1 MIPFPKLHIAE
12 SALNR
17 IFNALDG
24 EMQSL
29 NPPME
34 APEVPDSTM
43 EGAALE
49 QELETPA
56 PPVSLPPGTEDAAG
70 VGAFESA
77 RSGGSAF
84 DGALMGALG
93 G

>member
-24 EMQSL
+24 ELQSF

-34 APEVPDSTM
+34 PPIVPDATGTGTAV
-43 EGAALE
+43 ETALA
-49 QELETPA
+49 QPPA
-56 PPVSLPPGTEDAAG
+56 PASVPPENQEISNASAM
-70 VGAFESA
+70 ESVLN
-77 RSGGSAF
+77 GGSAF
-84 DGALMGALG
+84 NGALMGSMY
-93 G
+93 